1 MNMKKYVLAFF
12 LCFIS
17 ITPILAQRDHIDISN
32 YILCINSYAESSPWS
47 NRMISTVSEYVQK
60 NPKLALYAEHMNTLM
75 IDNDTILGEFK
86 NMISQKYE
94 HHRPRLLILLGN
106 PSLLLRDE
114 YRELWGDIPI
124 VLCSEEKFIG
134 PKDTYI
140 YKQPVTQAERVPIS
154 QLADPYNL
162 VLLYSNLYLRENIQ
176 LISHIIPDMKK
187 FIFIG
192 DEREINQTNNL
203 EIQTK
208 LKAINPNIEYQYI
221 TPQKMTTNQLLDSLY
236 HVDPNTTG
244 ILFASWFYKTTFAG
258 NTSLVT
264 NAHKLIVTTT
274 APIFTL
280 NMADI
285 TEENGG
291 MIGGYTYDQKHYNQ
305 QLIHTISEIL
315 TGKPAREIPFYMPS
329 DGAPIINYT
338 ILLRK

>member
-162 VLLYSNLYLRENIQ
+162 VLLYSNLYLRE
-176 LISHIIPDMKK
+176 IS
-187 FIFIG
+187 
-192 DEREINQTNNL
+192 N
-203 EIQTK
+203 
-208 LKAINPNIEYQYI
+208 
-221 TPQKMTTNQLLDSLY
+221 
-236 HVDPNTTG
+236 
-244 ILFASWFYKTTFAG
+244 
-258 NTSLVT
+258 
-264 NAHKLIVTTT
+264 
-274 APIFTL
+274 
-280 NMADI
+280 
-285 TEENGG
+285 
-291 MIGGYTYDQKHYNQ
+291 
-305 QLIHTISEIL
+305 
-315 TGKPAREIPFYMPS
+315 
-329 DGAPIINYT
+329 
-338 ILLRK
+338 

>member
-1 MNMKKYVLAFF
+1 
-12 LCFIS
+12 
-17 ITPILAQRDHIDISN
+17 
-32 YILCINSYAESSPWS
+32 
-47 NRMISTVSEYVQK
+47 MISTVSEYVQK

-192 DEREINQTNNL
+192 DARQINQTNNL
-203 EIQTK
+203 DIRNK
-208 LKAINPNIEYQYI
+208 LKKTHPNVEYQFI
-221 TPQKMTTNQLLDSLY
+221 TPQDMTTNQLLDSLY
-236 HVDPNTTG
+236 FVDPKTTG
-244 ILFASWFYKTTFAG
+244 VLFSSWFYKTTFAG
-258 NTSLVT
+258 NTSLVS
-264 NAHKLIVTTT
+264 NAHKLIGTT
-274 APIFTL
+274 AVSYTHLTL
-280 NMADI
+280 P
-285 TEENGG
+285 
-291 MIGGYTYDQKHYNQ
+291 
-305 QLIHTISEIL
+305 TICSV
-315 TGKPAREIPFYMPS
+315 
-329 DGAPIINYT
+329 
-338 ILLRK
+338 

>member
-124 VLCSEEKFIG
+124 VLCSEEKFIKT
-134 PKDTYI
+134 PT
-140 YKQPVTQAERVPIS
+140 S
-154 QLADPYNL
+154 
-162 VLLYSNLYLRENIQ
+162 
-176 LISHIIPDMKK
+176 
-187 FIFIG
+187 
-192 DEREINQTNNL
+192 TNNQL
-203 EIQTK
+203 HKRSVFRSPNLPIPTIWYFYIQTFIYGK
-208 LKAINPNIEYQYI
+208 
-221 TPQKMTTNQLLDSLY
+221 
-236 HVDPNTTG
+236 
-244 ILFASWFYKTTFAG
+244 
-258 NTSLVT
+258 
-264 NAHKLIVTTT
+264 
-274 APIFTL
+274 
-280 NMADI
+280 
-285 TEENGG
+285 
-291 MIGGYTYDQKHYNQ
+291 
-305 QLIHTISEIL
+305 IS
-315 TGKPAREIPFYMPS
+315 
-329 DGAPIINYT
+329 N
-338 ILLRK
+338 